1 MESKKFTDAI
11 NGQQEKLEKY
21 GLNLVQWCL
30 IQPYLKLKFKE
41 KEDMPVN
48 HINLKILYYQEL
60 SSYKIS
66 TKYFHYKKKYYII
79 SHYIILYYF
88 ILNYIILHYII
99 FNRYLLKYRRKKK
112 KISLFVS
119 LYFKLVKLWMLF
131 QMKQVILIYN
141 YHLFNSYN
149 RNNWNG
155 QIIRRGFWGKVYIY
169 CRAYFVVGY
178 PRIWFLIYLI
188 DWWLGL

>member
-11 NGQQEKLEKY
+11 NGQQQKLEKY

-48 HINLKILYYQEL
+48 HINLKILYYREL

-66 TKYFHYKKKYYII
+66 TKYFHYKKKYN
-79 SHYIILYYF
+79 IILY
-88 ILNYIILHYII
+88 YIILHYII

-119 LYFKLVKLWMLF
+119 LYFKLVKLLMLF
-131 QMKQVILIYN
+131 QMKQVTFIYN
-141 YHLFNSYN
+141 LLNSYN

-155 QIIRRGFWGKVYIY
+155 QIIRRGFWGKIYIY